1 MAKGVQT
8 QKKKVLG
15 ARRATAVLGKQ
26 ASKVQL
32 RGRVTE
38 KVGASRD
45 AWISERGGGG
55 GGEGGGGR
63 GGRGDYGLNVRG
75 VVY

>member
-55 GGEGGGGR
+55 GGGGGR
-63 GGRGDYGLNVRG
+63 GGGGGGGGGIMV
-75 VVY
+75 